1 MLQGSLI
8 TKDLLVLSANYEYEY
23 LGDAMYGTGPIP
35 NINQE
40 VTTMSTVSVFASYG
54 VTEWFGAAVVIPF
67 RSITNDK
74 ILLPGQYDNQYQGG
88 TYIRHAAGLG
98 DVVLMMNF
106 APPLPEALPGL
117 LFSAGV
123 KLANGST
130 HAVDEYGNRF
140 ADLLQVGSGSLDP
153 IFSVSL
159 SRAFDNLFLSGMLFT
174 RIISRENVYGYKYG
188 NEFQGIFSMEY
199 MHGEKVIAGL
209 SLNHVHTARDYFQYG
224 KIARKRG
231 GTWLYLAP
239 KLGIRATENLSLE
252 ARLPLP
258 VYQNVNESQLT
269 SDYQLHVGAT
279 YHFFAR

>member
-8 TKDLLVLSANYEYEY
+8 TKDLFVVSANYEYEY

-54 VTEWFGAAVVIPF
+54 VTEWFGAAVVLPF

-88 TYIRHAAGLG
+88 KYIRHAAGLG
-98 DVVLMMNF
+98 DVVLMLNF
-106 APPLPEALPGL
+106 APPLPDALPGL

-130 HAVDEYGNRF
+130 HAVDEYGSRF
-140 ADLLQVGSGSLDP
+140 ADLLQVGSGSMDP

-159 SRAFDNLFLSGMLFT
+159 SGAFDSLFFSGMLFT

-199 MHGEKVIAGL
+199 MHGEKMIAGL
-209 SLNHVHTARDYFQYG
+209 GLNHVYTARDYFQYG

-239 KLGIRATENLSLE
+239 KLGVRATENLSLE

-258 VYQNVNESQLT
+258 MYQNVNESQLT

>member
-8 TKDLLVLSANYEYEY
+8 TRDLLVLSVNYEYEY

-40 VTTMSTVSVFASYG
+40 VTSMSTVSVFASYG
-54 VTEWFGAAVVIPF
+54 VKDWFGAAVVLPF

-88 TYIRHAAGLG
+88 KYIRHAAGLG
-98 DVVLMMNF
+98 DVVLMLNF
-106 APPLPEALPGL
+106 APPLPESLPGL

-130 HAVDEYGNRF
+130 HAVDEYGERF
-140 ADLLQVGSGSLDP
+140 ADLLQVGSGSMDP

-159 SRAFDNLFLSGMLFT
+159 SRAFDSLFINGMLFT

-188 NEFQGIFSMEY
+188 NEFQGIFSMDY
-199 MHGEKVIAGL
+199 MHGDKLVAGV
-209 SLNHVHTARDYFQYG
+209 SMNHVYTSRDYFQYG

-231 GTWLYLAP
+231 GTWVYLAP
-239 KLGIRATENLSLE
+239 KLGIRTTESLSLE

-258 VYQNVNESQLT
+258 VYQKVNESQLT

>member
-8 TKDLLVLSANYEYEY
+8 TRDLLVLSVNYEYEY

-40 VTTMSTVSVFASYG
+40 VTSMSTVSVFASYG
-54 VTEWFGAAVVIPF
+54 VKDWFGAAVVLPF

-88 TYIRHAAGLG
+88 KYIRHAAGLG
-98 DVVLMMNF
+98 DVVLMLNF
-106 APPLPEALPGL
+106 APPLPESLPGL

-130 HAVDEYGNRF
+130 HAVDEYGERF
-140 ADLLQVGSGSLDP
+140 ADLLQVGSGSMDP

-159 SRAFDNLFLSGMLFT
+159 SRAFDSLFLNGMLFT

-188 NEFQGIFSMEY
+188 NEFQGIFSMDY
-199 MHGEKVIAGL
+199 MHGDKLVAGL
-209 SLNHVHTARDYFQYG
+209 SMNHVYTSRDYFQYG

-231 GTWLYLAP
+231 GTWVYLAP
-239 KLGIRATENLSLE
+239 KLGIRATESLSLE

-258 VYQNVNESQLT
+258 VYQKVNESQLT

>member
-159 SRAFDNLFLSGMLFT
+159 SRAFDSLFLSGMLFT

-199 MHGEKVIAGL
+199 MHWERVIAGL

>member
-8 TKDLLVLSANYEYEY
+8 TRDLLVLSVNYEYEH

-40 VTTMSTVSVFASYG
+40 VTSMSTVSVFASYG
-54 VTEWFGAAVVIPF
+54 VKDWFGAAVVLPF

-88 TYIRHAAGLG
+88 EYIRHAAGLG
-98 DVVLMMNF
+98 DVVLMLNF
-106 APPLPEALPGL
+106 APPLPESLPGL

-130 HAVDEYGNRF
+130 HAVDEYGERF
-140 ADLLQVGSGSLDP
+140 ADLLQVGSGSMDP

-159 SRAFDNLFLSGMLFT
+159 SRAFENLFFNGMLFT

-188 NEFQGIFSMEY
+188 NEFQGIFSMDY
-199 MHGEKVIAGL
+199 MHGDKLVAGV
-209 SLNHVHTARDYFQYG
+209 SMNHVYTSRDYFQYG
-224 KIARKRG
+224 RIARKRG

-239 KLGIRATENLSLE
+239 KLGIRATESLSLE